1 MPGHDGLVGAGI
13 GAGTAL
19 DARIGDGKPWRL
31 ESRTAPGEALAE
43 DLVVAVHHVEVVI
56 VQLAPSGMQHEHAGL
71 GILVDVV
78 YGDVELRVCR
88 CLLGHFLGR
97 KQAHI
102 PGDAHHEA
110 WLEMRHVVVIPATG
124 RGGFLAANG
133 QLATFHKLA
142 VEGLHVH
149 GAQVEALLVAGKEVR
164 DAGINAA
171 APIEGGEAAAAD
183 LVEQVVDFGDGE
195 HEAPFLRSANL
206 WRCAACGSGRPAL
219 GRRRP

>member
-1 MPGHDGLVGAGI
+1 M
-13 GAGTAL
+13 
-19 DARIGDGKPWRL
+19 
-31 ESRTAPGEALAE
+31 
-43 DLVVAVHHVEVVI
+43 VAVHHVEVVI
-56 VQLAPSGMQHEHAGL
+56 VQLAPGGMQHEHAGL
-71 GILVDVV
+71 GVLVDVV

-88 CLLGHFLGR
+88 CLLGHLLAR
-97 KQAHI
+97 EQAHI

-110 WLEMRHVVVIPATG
+110 WLEMRHVVFIPAAG

-171 APIEGGEAAAAD
+171 APIEGGEVAAAD
-183 LVEQVVDFGDGE
+183 LVEKVVDFGMVSMR
-195 HEAPFLRSANL
+195 LLS
-206 WRCAACGSGRPAL
+206 
-219 GRRRP
+219 